1 MLNKLEVELTKIY
14 PPTNNLRKMAYEIAI
29 RGYEFEQA
37 TNSSHCHQASFSN
50 VVNLLGFY
58 FRYLDDD
65 NKEAATRYKK
75 VKDDKG
81 LTTILLE
88 GVSHWNEDDIEAF
101 CRHNQTISDKGL
113 MNRFISLVS
122 AMTINTFWGVD
133 AEREELQL
141 ANTLLNVASVYRL
154 AGYNVILKLP
164 HRDFTLYAF
173 DID

>member
-1 MLNKLEVELTKIY
+1 MFNKLEVELTKIY
-14 PPTNNLRKMAYEIAI
+14 PPNNNLRKTAYEIAI

-37 TNSSHCHQASFSN
+37 TDSSHCHQASFRN

-75 VKDDKG
+75 VKDGKG
-81 LTTILLE
+81 LATILLE

-101 CRHNQTISDKGL
+101 YRHYQAISDKGL
-113 MNRFISLVS
+113 MYRFMSQVS
-122 AMTINTFWGVD
+122 VSIINTFWGVD
-133 AEREELQL
+133 AEKDELLL

-154 AGYNVILKLP
+154 AGYNVVLNLP
-164 HRDFTLYAF
+164 RKSFTLYAH
-173 DID
+173 DVN